1 MKMTASTPSDQRM
14 RSYWMQMDGE
24 RTTLELR
31 ELPLP
36 QPGPQQLLVRMH
48 AASLNRGEFLVG
60 GLHKAGA
67 PKAIGMEGAGQ
78 VVTAPVGSRWRS
90 GDRVMGRCP
99 GAFADYA
106 LIDESEALPVAAGLS
121 WAQAASV
128 PLVFLVVHDMLV
140 LQGRLAPGEWMLV
153 NGVSSGV
160 GVAALQLAKA
170 LDARVIGTS
179 GSADKLARL
188 KAIGLDVGL
197 CTRGADFHEAVLQAT
212 AGQGANLVINTV
224 GGSVF
229 AEDVRSMAFQGRLAT
244 VGYVDGVL
252 NAQIDL
258 QALHAKRL
266 TVFGVSNKLRS
277 PQQRADGVPAFA
289 AGVLPLLADGRIKP
303 LVDRVFPF
311 EQLQQAKDCME
322 ANLHLGKLVLAMH
335 PA

>member
-1 MKMTASTPSDQRM
+1 M

-31 ELPLP
+31 ELHLP

-67 PKAIGMEGAGQ
+67 PKAIGMEGAGE
-78 VVTAPVGSRWRS
+78 VVTAPVGSRFRS

-106 LIDESEALPVAAGLS
+106 LMDESEALPVPASLS

-188 KAIGLDVGL
+188 KAFSLDVGL
-197 CTRGADFHEAVLQAT
+197 CTRGADFREAVLQAT

-229 AEDVRSMAFQGRLAT
+229 AEDVRSMAFEGRLAT

-277 PQQRADGVPAFA
+277 PQQRADGVPAFV

-322 ANLHLGKLVLAMH
+322 ANQHLGKLVLAMH